1 MNNKK
6 ITRTAIGLL
15 TIISIIT
22 VGIIA
27 CFRMNI
33 ERASDSIEIMM
44 EYSEVKKLAAKSE
57 YSEEEWMKE
66 LGDFGL
72 YSIAILEETL
82 LKYVSEKGITY
93 KVSGEIFNQGDW
105 ETRYPMPVITE
116 LKNSN
121 EYSLFIETE
130 NEDEFDTIVNGL
142 KFYESIEFSTYK
154 EQGYYSVLIKQEEKD
169 LLYEKTGEIYNSAG
183 SMVGENRDI
192 YGTEVLNLPIGFDKE
207 KIELIEKAGLE
218 LVLRPVNYE
227 KDPISSWN
235 LYASEI
241 EKYGTGSGLLFFDGE
256 GVVGS
261 GEDDKYINEIES
273 FIKKQ
278 NMKIVLLET
287 IEQREYFMTDGLKPI
302 IDKFSKDSFLRAF
315 NIWDFIANRY
325 KYNSFYEGGEEIGN
339 SIFRAVTERNIKA
352 IYFRPFVQANE
363 DYVTNMDDYKDM
375 FSELESRL
383 EGHGYK
389 FGPASAF
396 EDFSLPF
403 AVKVLLT
410 LEVALFGLLLLNVV
424 LGVLNYKFNL
434 FMILLSGLG
443 SIAVHYIMPS
453 MAVKLSALAAAIV
466 FSTLSVV
473 VYTKYYLLA
482 EGEKGIKKGALA
494 LLTSSL
500 ISVLGA
506 LYVATIMTD
515 TRYFLEL
522 DLFTGVKVSLLVP
535 IMLTIFAVFIFY
547 VKELARNSNKSVV
560 KELFDTSKRFLDMN
574 VKIKYGILLVV
585 IAAIGYIYLAR
596 TGNESNLEPIRLEI
610 MLRNF
615 LEKSLLAR
623 PRTKEFLIAFPA
635 MVVGVYYAS
644 AKFIKKDLIIK
655 YIYAVG
661 FALLAAIGQTSITN
675 TFSHIRTPLYMSLAR
690 TGYSIAFG
698 LVIGILVILVIN
710 LINRIIKKIMNFEK
724 IKKLGLFE

>member
-1 MNNKK
+1 MNTKR
-6 ITRTAIGLL
+6 ITRIAIGLL
-15 TIISIIT
+15 TIISIVT

-27 CFRMNI
+27 CIRMNI
-33 ERASDSIEIMM
+33 ERASNSIEIMM
-44 EYSEVKKLAAKSE
+44 EFSEVKKLAAKSD
-57 YSEEEWMKE
+57 YSEEEWMRE
-66 LGDFGL
+66 LGDSGL

-82 LKYVSEKGITY
+82 LKYITEKGITY
-93 KVSGEIFNQGDW
+93 KVSGQIFNQGDW
-105 ETRYPMPVITE
+105 ETRYPKPVIDE

-130 NEDEFDTIVNGL
+130 NEEEFDTIVNGL
-142 KFYESIEFSTYK
+142 DFYESIEFSTFQ

-192 YGTEVLNLPIGFDKE
+192 YGTEVLNIPIGFDKE
-207 KIELIEKAGLE
+207 KIELIQKAGLM

-227 KDPISSWN
+227 KDPISSWK

-261 GEDDKYINEIES
+261 GQDEKYVSEIEA
-273 FIKKQ
+273 FIKK
-278 NMKIVLLET
+278 NDMKIVLLET
-287 IEQREYFMTDGLKPI
+287 IEQREYFTTDGLKPI
-302 IDKFSKDSFLRAF
+302 IDKLSKDSFLRAF

-352 IYFRPFVQANE
+352 IYFRPFVQANNE
-363 DYVTNMDDYKDM
+363 YVTNMDDYKDM
-375 FSELESRL
+375 FSELETRL
-383 EGHGYK
+383 QGHGYK
-389 FGPASAF
+389 YGAASAF

-403 AVKVLLT
+403 AVKILLT
-410 LEVALFGLLLLNVV
+410 LEVSLFGLLLLNVV
-424 LGVLNYKFNL
+424 FGLLNYKFNL
-434 FMILLSGLG
+434 AMILLCVIG
-443 SIAVHYIMPS
+443 SVAAHYIMPS
-453 MAVKLSALAAAIV
+453 MSIKLSALAAAII

-473 VYTKYYLLA
+473 VYTKYYLLT
-482 EGEKGIKKGALA
+482 EGIKGIKNGVFA
-494 LLTSSL
+494 LLAASI

-515 TRYFLEL
+515 TSYFLEL

-547 VKELARNSNKSVV
+547 VKELAKNSNKSIV
-560 KELFDTSKRFLDMN
+560 KELIDTSKRFLNMN

-585 IAAIGYIYLAR
+585 IAAVGYIYLAR
-596 TGNESNLEPIRLEI
+596 TGNESSLEPMRIEI

-615 LEKSLLAR
+615 LEKTLLAR

-655 YIYAVG
+655 YIYVVG

-698 LVIGILVILVIN
+698 MVIGILAIIAIN
-710 LINRIIKKIMNFEK
+710 LINIIIKKIMNTEK